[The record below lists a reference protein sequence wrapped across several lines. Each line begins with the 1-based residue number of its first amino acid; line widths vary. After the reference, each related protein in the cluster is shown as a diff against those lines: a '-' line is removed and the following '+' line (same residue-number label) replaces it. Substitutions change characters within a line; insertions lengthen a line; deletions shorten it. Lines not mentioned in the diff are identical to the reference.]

1 MRISDWSSDVCSSDL
16 WSVFLVS
23 RGTAA
28 RRGKKVGQGR
38 CGVPD
43 QRSGLLTDGAFR
55 EAVLV
60 RPATGKRRMARPS
73 ETKKHR
79 RVRILRYPTG
89 GSYRIAPRRDRPAAR
104 DGQHSQAAATP
115 TRNPRTGRQQHG
127 RTNIQTPTT

>member
-73 ETKKHR
+73 ATKKHR
-79 RVRILRYPTG
+79 RARILRYRTA
-89 GSYRIAPRRDRPAAR
+89 GSSRLAPIDDRSEEHTSELPSLMRISYAAFCLKK
-104 DGQHSQAAATP
+104 QH
-115 TRNPRTGRQQHG
+115 
-127 RTNIQTPTT
+127 